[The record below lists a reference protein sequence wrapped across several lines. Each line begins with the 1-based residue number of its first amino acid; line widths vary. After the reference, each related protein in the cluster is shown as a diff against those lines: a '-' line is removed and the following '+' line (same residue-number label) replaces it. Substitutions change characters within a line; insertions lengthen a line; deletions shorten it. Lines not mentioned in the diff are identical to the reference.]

1 MKTPMQEL
9 LERIQYYQ
17 NSETSPLVISRLNS
31 LCVDILEMIYKE
43 RQVIENAFLD
53 GYTHSPDDGFPE
65 YARNYYNE
73 TFNNKE
79 A

>member
-9 LERIQYYQ
+9 LEKVQYYR
-17 NSETSPLVISRLNS
+17 NSETSLLVISRLNS
-31 LCVDILEMIYKE
+31 LCVDILEMLNKE

-73 TFNNKE
+73 IFNAKE
-79 A
+79 K